1 MFDIRILSNEDVT
14 KIITMQQVIEV
25 VESVYKAKSESLTD
39 VWPTVFYEFNR
50 GKADLDIK
58 SGYLKSKQLFGHKTV
73 TWFGDNAEKGIPTLI
88 GMIAVFDAET
98 GMPLGM
104 TDAAYITGMRTGAA
118 GALGAKYLAR
128 EDAENLLIV
137 GAGNQAIFQIAATLT
152 TMPTIKKVRVA
163 AQQLAN
169 AKSFVEG
176 IHYKLQHQFGISID
190 NITFEAVEDLEK
202 AVHDSHIIITITP
215 SRKPIIKKEWLKKGT
230 HISCIGADMVGK
242 QEIDAEILTSS
253 LLFVDDTKHC
263 KEVGEIEIPLKQ
275 GVINETN
282 IIGELGDLIVGKV
295 KGRTSNEQIT
305 VFDATGMALL
315 DIATADMALKQA
327 EKNEL
332 GTKTNI

>member
-1 MFDIRILSNEDVT
+1 MFDIRILSKEDVT

-282 IIGELGDLIVGKV
+282 IIGELGDLIVGKA

>member
-1 MFDIRILSNEDVT
+1 MFEIRILSKEDVT

-25 VESVYKAKSESLTD
+25 VESVYKAKSEGLTD

-88 GMIAVFDAET
+88 GMIAVFDAKT

-137 GAGNQAIFQIAATLT
+137 GAGNQAIFQIAAALT

-163 AQQLAN
+163 AKQLAN

-176 IHYKLQHQFGISID
+176 IHYKLQHQFGISIE
-190 NITFEAVEDLEK
+190 NITFEAVEELEK
-202 AVHDSHIIITITP
+202 AVHDSHIINTITP
-215 SRKPIIKKEWLKKGT
+215 SRKSIIKKEWLQKGT
-230 HISCIGADMVGK
+230 HISCIGADMEGK

-253 LLFVDDTKHC
+253 ILFVDDMKHC

-275 GVINETN
+275 GVIHETN

-305 VFDATGMALL
+305 IFDATGMALL

-332 GTKTNI
+332 GTKSNI

>member
-1 MFDIRILSNEDVT
+1 MFEIRILSKEDV
-14 KIITMQQVIEV
+14 KKLISMQQVIEV
-25 VESVYKAKSESLTD
+25 VESVYKAKSDGLTD

-73 TWFGDNAEKGIPTLI
+73 TWFGDNTEKGIPTLI

-98 GMPLGM
+98 GMPIGM

-152 TMPTIKKVRVA
+152 TIPTIKKVRVA
-163 AQQLAN
+163 SQQLAN

-176 IHYKLQHQFGISID
+176 ISQQLKHQFGINVD
-190 NITFEAVEDLEK
+190 NIKFEAVDDLEQ
-202 AVHDSHIIITITP
+202 AVNDSHIIITVTP
-215 SRKPIIKKEWLKKGT
+215 SRNPIIRKEWLKKGT
-230 HISCIGADMVGK
+230 HISCIGADMEGK
-242 QEIDAEILTSS
+242 QEIDPEILPSS
-253 LLFVDDTKHC
+253 LIFVDDMKHC

-275 GVINETN
+275 GIINETN
-282 IIGELGDLIVGKV
+282 IIGELGDLIIGKV

-305 VFDATGMALL
+305 IFDATGMALL
-315 DIATADMALKQA
+315 DIATADMALKEA
-327 EKNEL
+327 EQNKL
-332 GTKTNI
+332 GSKTNI

>member
-1 MFDIRILSNEDVT
+1 MFDIRILSKEDVT

-128 EDAENLLIV
+128 EDTENLLIV

>member
-1 MFDIRILSNEDVT
+1 MFDIRILSKEDVT

-215 SRKPIIKKEWLKKGT
+215 SRKPIIKKEWLKIGT

>member
-1 MFDIRILSNEDVT
+1 MFDIRILSREDVT
-14 KIITMQQVIEV
+14 KIINMQQVIEV
-25 VESVYKAKSESLTD
+25 VESVYKAKSEGLTD

-128 EDAENLLIV
+128 KDAENLLIV

-163 AQQLAN
+163 AQQPAN
-169 AKSFVEG
+169 SKGFVEG
-176 IHYKLQHQFGISID
+176 IHYKLQHEFGISTE
-190 NITFEAVEDLEK
+190 NIIFEAVEDLEK
-202 AVHDSHIIITITP
+202 AVNDSHIIITITP
-215 SRKPIIKKEWLKKGT
+215 SRKPIIKKEWIQKGT
-230 HISCIGADMVGK
+230 HISCIGADMEGK
-242 QEIDAEILTSS
+242 QEIAAEILTSS
-253 LLFVDDTKHC
+253 LLFVDDMKHC

-275 GVINETN
+275 GVIHETN
-282 IIGELGDLIVGKV
+282 IIGELGDLIVGTV
-295 KGRTSNEQIT
+295 NGRTSNEQIT
-305 VFDATGMALL
+305 IFDATGMALL

-327 EKNEL
+327 EKNGL
-332 GTKTNI
+332 GMKSNI